1 MWFVDPITV
10 KVPHDNRASFASTQ
24 HEVDLAAQRG
34 ECERAQLWGYDD
46 TIARTNVKLSFSEL
60 TLDLVSRDST
70 ADVANSGSTSA
81 TAPRAHASLPSSV
94 WSYKQQG
101 YVTTAQIQSLACS

>member
-1 MWFVDPITV
+1 MWYVDPITV
-10 KVPHDNRASFASTQ
+10 KVPHDNRAPFASTS

-46 TIARTNVKLSFSEL
+46 TAARTNVKLGFSDL
-60 TLDLVSRDST
+60 TLD
-70 ADVANSGSTSA
+70 VASSGSSNAASA
-81 TAPRAHASLPSSV
+81 DRAQASLPSSI

-101 YVTTAQIQSLACS
+101 CVTATRPQSLAC